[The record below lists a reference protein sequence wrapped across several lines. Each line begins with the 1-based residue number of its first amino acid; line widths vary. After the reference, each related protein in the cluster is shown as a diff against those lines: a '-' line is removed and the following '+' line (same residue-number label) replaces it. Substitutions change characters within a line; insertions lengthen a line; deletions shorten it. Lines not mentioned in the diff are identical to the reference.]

1 MNDNTPGNFLLLLE
15 TLARRSRFIILFVG
29 LATLAAIVISLI
41 LPKWYRASA
50 TLLPPKQVTVPVGG
64 LGEFAEAVSV
74 TSGLSLPVLV
84 TPSDVYA
91 RMLKSRNIADQIIK
105 RFNLNDRYEIYNFDE
120 AYEALMSN
128 TDFRVT
134 AEGLLTVSVEDKD
147 PQMAADITNAFVE
160 ELDQVNREIAS
171 QRAKHNRDFVAGRL
185 EQVKS
190 ELDSARSAFEQFQTK
205 NRTVDFDQQTK
216 MVTERAIAL
225 KIKLAEIDLELE
237 MIGQELSQDNPKI
250 LELKRKRQIITDQ
263 MNQLEN
269 QNPDNSYF
277 SVPISKIPSLRGQY
291 EMLYSQVRV
300 NEALYELLLGQ
311 MEQAKI
317 QVSENSPTISVLDSA
332 RVPSLRSRPQRT
344 LIVVATFAFSLV
356 VAVFGSASADYFARM
371 RKQNPEQYKTVEMLL
386 DSYLGWLPGI
396 KKRSK

>member
-1 MNDNTPGNFLLLLE
+1 MNESSPGNFLLLLE

-29 LATLAAIVISLI
+29 LATLLAIIISLM
-41 LPKWYRASA
+41 LPKWYKATA

-91 RMLKSRNIADQIIK
+91 RMLKSRTIAEQIMK
-105 RFNLNDRYEIYNFDE
+105 RFKLNDRYDIYNFDE
-120 AYEALMSN
+120 AYEALMDN

-134 AEGLLTVSVEDKD
+134 AEGLLTVSAEDKE

-160 ELDQVNREIAS
+160 ELDKVNREIAS

-216 MVTERAIAL
+216 MVTERAIDL
-225 KIKLAEIDLELE
+225 KIKMAEIDLELE
-237 MIGQELSQDNPKI
+237 MTGQELSQDNPKI
-250 LELKRKRQIITDQ
+250 LELQRKRRIISDQ
-263 MNQLEN
+263 MEQLEN

-277 SVPISKIPSLRGQY
+277 SVPISKIPSLRGRY

-317 QVSENSPTISVLDSA
+317 QVSENSPTISVLDPA
-332 RVPSLRSRPQRT
+332 RVPTLRSRPQRT

-356 VAVFGSASADYFARM
+356 AAVFGSATADYFARL
-371 RKQNPEQYKTVEMLL
+371 RKQNPDQYKTVEMLL
-386 DSYLGWLPGI
+386 NSYLGWLPGI
-396 KKRSK
+396 KKRSN

>member
-1 MNDNTPGNFLLLLE
+1 MSENTPGHFLLLLD

-29 LATLAAIVISLI
+29 LATLSAIIISLM
-41 LPKWYRASA
+41 LPKWYRATA

-74 TSGLSLPVLV
+74 TSGLNLPVLV
-84 TPSDVYA
+84 TASDVYA
-91 RMLKSRNIADQIIK
+91 RMLKSRTIAEEIIK
-105 RFNLNDRYEIYNFDE
+105 RFKLNDRYDIYNFDE
-120 AYEALMSN
+120 AYEALMNN

-134 AEGLLTVSVEDKD
+134 AEGLLSVSAEDKD
-147 PQMAADITNAFVE
+147 AQMAADITNAFVE
-160 ELDQVNREIAS
+160 ELDRVNREIAS
-171 QRAKHNRDFVAGRL
+171 QRAKHNRDFVAERL
-185 EQVKS
+185 QQVKT

-216 MVTERAIAL
+216 MSTERAIDL
-225 KIKLAEIDLELE
+225 KIKLAETDLELE
-237 MIGQELSQDNPKI
+237 LTGQELSPDNPKI
-250 LELKRKRQIITDQ
+250 VELKRKRKIIIDQ
-263 MNQLEN
+263 MDQLEN

-277 SVPISKIPSLRGQY
+277 SVPISKIPSLRGRY

-317 QVSENSPTISVLDSA
+317 QVSENSPTISVLDPA

-344 LIVVATFAFSLV
+344 LIVVATLAFSLV
-356 VAVFGSASADYFARM
+356 VAVFGSATADYFARM

>member
-1 MNDNTPGNFLLLLE
+1 MRENTPGSFLLLLD

-29 LATLAAIVISLI
+29 LATLSAIIISLM
-41 LPKWYRASA
+41 LPKWYRATA

-74 TSGLSLPVLV
+74 TSGLNLPVLV
-84 TPSDVYA
+84 TASDVYA
-91 RMLKSRNIADQIIK
+91 RMLKSRTIAEQIIK
-105 RFNLNDRYEIYNFDE
+105 RFKLNDRYDIYNFDE
-120 AYEALMSN
+120 AYEALMN
-128 TDFRVT
+128 NADFRVT
-134 AEGLLTVSVEDKD
+134 AEGLLSVSAEDKD
-147 PQMAADITNAFVE
+147 AQMAADITNAFVE
-160 ELDQVNREIAS
+160 ELDRVNREIAS
-171 QRAKHNRDFVAGRL
+171 QRAKHNRDFVAERL
-185 EQVKS
+185 QQVKT

-216 MVTERAIAL
+216 MSTERAIDL
-225 KIKLAEIDLELE
+225 KIKLAETDLELE
-237 MIGQELSQDNPKI
+237 LTGQELSPDNPKI
-250 LELKRKRQIITDQ
+250 VELKRKRKIIIDQ
-263 MNQLEN
+263 MDRLEN

-277 SVPISKIPSLRGQY
+277 SVPISKIPSLRGKY

-317 QVSENSPTISVLDSA
+317 QVSENSPTISVLDPA

-344 LIVVATFAFSLV
+344 LIVVATLAFSLV
-356 VAVFGSASADYFARM
+356 VAVFGSATADYFARM

>member
-1 MNDNTPGNFLLLLE
+1 MSENNPGSFLLLLD

-29 LATLAAIVISLI
+29 LATLSAIIISLM
-41 LPKWYRASA
+41 LPKWYRATA

-74 TSGLSLPVLV
+74 TSGLNLPVLV
-84 TPSDVYA
+84 TASDVYA
-91 RMLKSRNIADQIIK
+91 RMLKSRTIAEQIIK
-105 RFNLNDRYEIYNFDE
+105 RFKLNDRYDIYNFDE
-120 AYEALMSN
+120 AYEALMDN

-134 AEGLLTVSVEDKD
+134 AEGLLSVSAEDKD
-147 PQMAADITNAFVE
+147 AQMAADITNAFVE
-160 ELDQVNREIAS
+160 ELDRVNREIAS
-171 QRAKHNRDFVAGRL
+171 QRAKHNRDFVAERL
-185 EQVKS
+185 QQVKT

-216 MVTERAIAL
+216 MSTERAIDL
-225 KIKLAEIDLELE
+225 KIKLAETDLELE
-237 MIGQELSQDNPKI
+237 LTGQELSPDNPKI
-250 LELKRKRQIITDQ
+250 VELKRKRKIIIDQ
-263 MNQLEN
+263 MDQLEN

-277 SVPISKIPSLRGQY
+277 SVPISKIPSLRGRY

-317 QVSENSPTISVLDSA
+317 QVSENSPTISVLDPA

-344 LIVVATFAFSLV
+344 LIVVATLAFSLV
-356 VAVFGSASADYFARM
+356 VAVFGSATADYFARM